1 MNFDICQSYATD
13 MSSKSFTYT
22 FPSVRGIQAG
32 REFFVSQVPI
42 RMLPRLFVFED
53 ADLPTDMRTQRTLNQ
68 KRIPGMANYV
78 ISNRNDYTFSAI
90 TASIDAEITFEPVGP
105 EDDQVGRLR
114 LPMDARFIIN
124 DGQHRWA
131 ALKAA
136 ALADPSLNDET
147 ISVVFFVDIGLARS
161 QQMFADLNRHGVRP
175 SASIGILFDHREE
188 LANTT
193 RQIVK
198 DIPVLRDL
206 VEPEKSTLV
215 PLSRKLF
222 TLSAV
227 HGTHKALFIQIP
239 PEQQVEVA
247 HQFWNAVVSAMP
259 EWSMVH
265 NNEAA
270 ARDIRQDFIHTHGTV
285 LHALGRSANHMIR
298 YSDKWSWEKFTKALK
313 SIDWRRNNSALWEG
327 RALSAGRVSK
337 ANQSV
342 TLTSNVIKKSLG
354 LTLSAD
360 EERLEISLSGGK
372 NV

>member
-1 MNFDICQSYATD
+1 MNLDICQSYATD

-32 REFFVSQVPI
+32 REFFVSQVPL
-42 RMLPRLFVFED
+42 RMLPRLFVFND

-68 KRIPGMANYV
+68 KRIPGMARYV
-78 ISNRNDYTFSAI
+78 TTNRDNYTFSAI
-90 TASIDAEITFEPVGP
+90 TASIDADVSFEPVGP
-105 EDDQVGRLR
+105 DDDQVGRLR
-114 LPMDARFIIN
+114 VPMDARFIIN

-131 ALKAA
+131 ALQEA
-136 ALADPSLNDET
+136 ALEDPSLSDET
-147 ISVVFFVDIGLARS
+147 IAVVFFIDIGLARS

-206 VEPEKSTLV
+206 VEPEKSSLV

-222 TLSAV
+222 TLSAI
-227 HGTHKALFIQIP
+227 HGTHKALFIQVP
-239 PEQQVEVA
+239 ADEQVEVA
-247 HQFWNAVVSAMP
+247 HNFWNSVVRAMP
-259 EWSMVH
+259 EWTMVH
-265 NNEAA
+265 NDEIQ
-270 ARDIRQDFIHTHGTV
+270 ARDVRQDFIHTHGTV
-285 LHALGRSANHMIR
+285 LHALGRSANHLIR
-298 YSDKWSWEKFTKALK
+298 HSDKWSWEQFTKALQ
-313 SIDWRRNNSALWEG
+313 SIDWRRTNTSLWEG

-342 TLTSNVIKKSLG
+342 TLTSNVIKKALG
-354 LTLSAD
+354 LPLSAD
-360 EERLEISLSGGK
+360 EERLEDSISGGK
-372 NV
+372 